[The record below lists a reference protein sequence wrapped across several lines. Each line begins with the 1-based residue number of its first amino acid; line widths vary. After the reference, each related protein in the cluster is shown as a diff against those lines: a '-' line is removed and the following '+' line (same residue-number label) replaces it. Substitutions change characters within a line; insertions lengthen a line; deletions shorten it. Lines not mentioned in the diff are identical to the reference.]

1 MTGPEDTD
9 RRSAEAR
16 RWAARHAGELTG
28 RPLAD
33 AEAAVRAAGLRIK
46 VLRPGGWTTLEYGI
60 GRITVRV
67 DDQDRVTELH
77 AG

>member
-1 MTGPEDTD
+1 MTGPDGTA

-16 RWAARHAGELTG
+16 RWAAEHGEALVG
-28 RPLAD
+28 RPLAE
-33 AEAAVRAAGLRIK
+33 AEAAVQEAGLRIK

-60 GRITVRV
+60 GRITVQV
-67 DDQDRVTELH
+67 DDREHVTELH